1 MRTVLKHKKKSKN
14 IIYMEEEYITYVLS
28 AHGSDDKSEVDTL
41 EGGKLSF
48 YVKEGDILQVKK
60 IFQKWVCEE
69 RGIPFEVIE
78 DGNKYSASLFFSY
91 DFNKGWKSGLVECKT
106 KRVIYNLDYFKQG
119 ITLKSLINNILKPY
133 NEKMHPGKKFNLHI
147 LTCRVCTTDR
157 SEEKI
162 VRVKN
167 RLPRDRSAY
176 IKPKANLLKSI
187 ESSTESDSVILPDL
201 IKHQELVKE
210 EFAQP
215 TNLEKPTESDKEFK
229 NKYLKYKGK
238 YLKLKKLYFN

>member
-1 MRTVLKHKKKSKN
+1 
-14 IIYMEEEYITYVLS
+14 
-28 AHGSDDKSEVDTL
+28 
-41 EGGKLSF
+41 
-48 YVKEGDILQVKK
+48 
-60 IFQKWVCEE
+60 
-69 RGIPFEVIE
+69 
-78 DGNKYSASLFFSY
+78 
-91 DFNKGWKSGLVECKT
+91 
-106 KRVIYNLDYFKQG
+106 
-119 ITLKSLINNILKPY
+119 
-133 NEKMHPGKKFNLHI
+133 MHPGKKFNLHI